1 MKYGRRSRLLA
12 SPASPAIVFPGC
24 DNISGGKLR
33 GELPVKGAALR
44 RTWKTFVVS
53 ECKIP
58 FEISE
63 FLLGHI
69 PHGVSAHYI
78 MRWAMSSGKEIIDAQ
93 RKISKAM
100 MAALRG
106 EAGRPKLRAV
116 A

>member
-1 MKYGRRSRLLA
+1 MQ
-12 SPASPAIVFPGC
+12 
-24 DNISGGKLR
+24 
-33 GELPVKGAALR
+33 GAALR
-44 RTWKTFVVS
+44 RTWKTIALS

-78 MRWAMSSGKEIIDAQ
+78 MRWAMSSGKEIIEAQ
-93 RKISKAM
+93 RKISKVM
-100 MAALRG
+100 MVALRG
-106 EAGRPKLRAV
+106 EDRRPKLRAV